1 MINSVPQCSVPGA
14 LQQLD
19 DLKER
24 LIDVNAL
31 SPLGYHPFVR
41 DGLRI
46 AIGLATVTSTGC
58 RSGTVAALFYC
69 KY

>member
-1 MINSVPQCSVPGA
+1 VNAPPLLFSESAGETDGGSVAAMEARWQFEAGA

-41 DGLRI
+41 DGPL
-46 AIGLATVTSTGC
+46 G
-58 RSGTVAALFYC
+58 
-69 KY
+69 KQ